1 MIILWG
7 SNAREAHPIMFQHMM
22 RAVRRRDAKLV
33 IVDPRRISGSEFAT
47 MHLPVR
53 VGGDVALANAV
64 AYVILE
70 EGLENKEFI
79 GRATEGFDAY
89 RETVLRYRPEDVEKE
104 TGVAAADVRRLAR
117 MYATL
122 DRAVLCWTLGITEHH
137 NAVKNVHALINLG
150 LLTGHVGRR
159 GSGLAPLRGQ
169 NNVQGGGD
177 MGALPNRLPGFQDIT
192 KPETRERAAKVWGAP
207 VPEKVGK
214 HQSAMFEAMAQGELK
229 ALYVVGE
236 NPLQSE
242 ANQKHVRGLLENLEF
257 LLAQDIFLNPTGE
270 MADVV
275 LPATASWAE
284 ADGTVTNSERRVQRV
299 RQAVK
304 PPGEAQDDMWIVEE
318 LAMRMKAP
326 GNWAHRSAEENW
338 DELRKVSPMHGGMA
352 YRRLEELGGLQ
363 WPCPTED
370 HPGTPFLH
378 ARLWE
383 SPVVGPRA
391 PFVPADH
398 ESTAEETD
406 AQYPFMLTTGRRLE
420 DFNTGV
426 QSRHYAAPRGHYE
439 RLDMCS
445 EDMQRLGLS
454 EGDLVEVSSRRGHV
468 VVPVEESDKMHRGLV
483 FLSLNHPD
491 EVATNLLTLD
501 ATDPQSGTA
510 EFKATAVRI
519 ERAKVAAEEGIR

>member
-22 RAVRRRDAKLV
+22 RAVRRRGAKLV
-33 IVDPRRISGSEFAT
+33 IVDPRRISGIEFASL
-47 MHLPVR
+47 HLPVR

-64 AYVILE
+64 GYVILE

-79 GRATEGFDAY
+79 ARATEHFEDY
-89 RETVLRYRPEDVEKE
+89 RAAVQRYRPEDVEE
-104 TGVAAADVRRLAR
+104 WTGVPAEDVRKLAR
-117 MYATL
+117 MYAKA

-137 NAVKNVHALINLG
+137 NAVKNVHSLINLG
-150 LLTGHVGRR
+150 LLTGHIGKP

-177 MGALPNRLPGFQDIT
+177 MGALPNRLPGFQDLT
-192 KPETRERAAKVWGAP
+192 KPEVRERAAKVWGTP
-207 VPEKVGK
+207 VPEKLGK
-214 HQSAMFEAMAQGELK
+214 HQSAMFDAMAKGEMH
-229 ALYVVGE
+229 ALYIVGE
-236 NPLQSE
+236 NPAQSE
-242 ANQKHVRGLLENLEF
+242 ANQKHVRGLLENLDF
-257 LLAQDIFLNPTGE
+257 MLVQDIILNPTGE
-270 MADVV
+270 LADVV

-299 RQAVK
+299 RPALA
-304 PPGEAQDDMWIVEE
+304 PPGESRDDLWIVEE
-318 LAMRMKAP
+318 LALRMKAP

-338 DELRKVSPMHGGMA
+338 DELRKVSPMHGGMS

-378 ARLWE
+378 GRLWE
-383 SPVVGPRA
+383 NPVSGALA
-391 PFVPADH
+391 PFVAADH

-406 AQYPFMLTTGRRLE
+406 AEYPFMLTTGRRLE
-420 DFNTGV
+420 DYNTGV
-426 QSRHYAAPRGHYE
+426 QTRYYKAPRGHYE
-439 RLDMCS
+439 RLDMCA
-445 EDMQRLGLS
+445 EDMRRLGLQQ
-454 EGDLVEVSSRRGHV
+454 GDLVQVSSRRGQV
-468 VVPVEESDKMHRGLV
+468 LVPVEESSKVHPGLV

-491 EVATNLLTLD
+491 QVATNLLTLD

-519 ERAKVAAEEGIR
+519 ERAKEAVEEGIR